1 MRKRTG
7 VQAIKFNEGDS
18 LAAVSLLKDEEIL
31 IITEQSYIIRI
42 NSNFDYASRAAKGI
56 KGINLGDG
64 DKVITAL
71 PIREKT
77 DALAV
82 FNNKGL
88 AKRIDLSELSLQNR
102 GGKGVKINKTNIL
115 TNAATLVAENDSLLL
130 NGTTNSICISA
141 ADIPLLSRTASGNTM
156 IKDDVVIQITKI

>member
-1 MRKRTG
+1 MQSFT
-7 VQAIKFNEGDS
+7 KF
-18 LAAVSLLKDEEIL
+18 K
-31 IITEQSYIIRI
+31 
-42 NSNFDYASRAAKGI
+42 
-56 KGINLGDG
+56 
-64 DKVITAL
+64 
-71 PIREKT
+71 
-77 DALAV
+77 
-82 FNNKGL
+82 NKGL

-115 TNAATLVAENDSLLL
+115 TNAATLVAESDSLLL